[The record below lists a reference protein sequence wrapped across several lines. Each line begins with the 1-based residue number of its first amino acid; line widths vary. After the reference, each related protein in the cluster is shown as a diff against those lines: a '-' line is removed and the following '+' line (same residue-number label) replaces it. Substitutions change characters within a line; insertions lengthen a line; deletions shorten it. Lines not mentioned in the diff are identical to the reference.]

1 MPHFTHRIA
10 IKKIADYFDF
20 GGIVRYCFFNCLV
33 RLGDFNTT
41 RLARKGSF
49 GRAFLFWQRI
59 ELRSVRYRGVRR

>member
-1 MPHFTHRIA
+1 M
-10 IKKIADYFDF
+10 
-20 GGIVRYCFFNCLV
+20 RYCFFNCLV